1 MSKYGNIKFGTAC
14 MHEKEE
20 IRHALNGEVL
30 EAWGDGTNDVRA
42 GKHWAKAPKEVC
54 DKVILEAYDSLYY
67 QAEQLRSSGCAI
79 DKLYPVKPGD
89 LKKYMRYV
97 EEERRK
103 AADDYT
109 YEDEVTT

>member
-1 MSKYGNIKFGTAC
+1 MGKYGNIKFGTAC

-30 EAWGDGTNDVRA
+30 EAWDED

-67 QAEQLRSSGCAI
+67 QAEQLRASGCAI

-89 LKKYMRYV
+89 LKKYMRLV
-97 EEERRK
+97 EEELRK
-103 AADDYT
+103 AVDDYT
-109 YEDEVTT
+109 YEGEVTT

>member
-1 MSKYGNIKFGTAC
+1 MGKYGNIKFGTAC

-20 IRHALNGEVL
+20 IRHALNGEIL
-30 EAWGDGTNDVRA
+30 ETWDED
-42 GKHWAKAPKEVC
+42 GKHWTKAPKEVC
-54 DKVILEAYDSLYY
+54 DKVVLEAYDSLYY

-89 LKKYMRYV
+89 LKKYMRFV

-103 AADDYT
+103 TMNDYT
-109 YEDEVTT
+109 YEEE